1 MRNLSK
7 STILVWCFLVL
18 PLLIL
23 PLLPGTGAGAPAAAL
38 LLKEAVY
45 NAAGLAACELYEYI
59 DYDSWYSSQLL
70 HEMSVTDPGYKI
82 VRRRVVSLLG
92 CWVNVKMSAELLPSL
107 YEALLLALHP
117 REDIVVGC
125 LGGAYFGS
133 CLIWCAFHACLYMQ
147 IRLTAA
153 SSLRQ
158 GEWPFCLAAGHVIVH
173 VSSGVLCTC
182 IVDVFVFAQSY

>member
-1 MRNLSK
+1 MIVVRELQPSAAPMMLNTIQSVQGKDDREIAPISHSSMLFSLSWPFP
-7 STILVWCFLVL
+7 SS
-18 PLLIL
+18 LLSA
-23 PLLPGTGAGAPAAAL
+23 TGAGAPAAAL

-70 HEMSVTDPGYKI
+70 HEMSVTDPSYKV

-125 LGGAYFGS
+125 LE
-133 CLIWCAFHACLYMQ
+133 
-147 IRLTAA
+147 R
-153 SSLRQ
+153 
-158 GEWPFCLAAGHVIVH
+158 
-173 VSSGVLCTC
+173 
-182 IVDVFVFAQSY
+182 

>member
-1 MRNLSK
+1 MIVVRELQPSAAPMMV
-7 STILVWCFLVL
+7 STIQSVQGKGSSKELVL
-18 PLLIL
+18 IYHSSVAFPCSAPFLT

-70 HEMSVTDPGYKI
+70 HEMSVADPGYKI

-125 LGGAYFGS
+125 WEGTLWFLSDPVCFS
-133 CLIWCAFHACLYMQ
+133 CVLVYADSSHGCQ
-147 IRLTAA
+147 LT
-153 SSLRQ
+153 STR
-158 GEWPFCLAAGHVIVH
+158 
-173 VSSGVLCTC
+173 
-182 IVDVFVFAQSY
+182 

>member
-1 MRNLSK
+1 M
-7 STILVWCFLVL
+7 WHFLV
-18 PLLIL
+18 P

-70 HEMSVTDPGYKI
+70 HEMSVADPGYKI

-125 LGGAYFGS
+125 WEVTLWF
-133 CLIWCAFHACLYMQ
+133 LFDPVFVCACICRFVSRLPAHFDKVSGCFVWRLCAC
-147 IRLTAA
+147 
-153 SSLRQ
+153 
-158 GEWPFCLAAGHVIVH
+158 V
-173 VSSGVLCTC
+173 
-182 IVDVFVFAQSY
+182 VDVFAFAQSY